1 MFSRQT
7 NQWKISM
14 DKKYHYLLYLWF
26 LFIDIS
32 PHQCSRAYG
41 LFRQRSKSITDK
53 ADATDF
59 IFSRISF
66 TLGFVTDFFAP
77 DGAGLPQAKGK
88 SVRIHA
94 PMAHIIQMH
103 QIKIRERTDPSHQC
117 YPCPLWTLVV
127 VAKRWAHDDMSGTVF
142 QTAIYTS
149 VVIPRLR
156 PGLLSLRSV

>member
-1 MFSRQT
+1 MKEQIRRISAIRVLFERLWSSRSDEHMIYMIRVWELYSRKAKQKYQWIKTT
-7 NQWKISM
+7 NNIFI
-14 DKKYHYLLYLWF
+14 YFFLCFCLLIF
-26 LFIDIS
+26 S

-103 QIKIRERTDPSHQC
+103 RIKIRERTDPSHQC
-117 YPCPLWTLVV
+117 YPCPL
-127 VAKRWAHDDMSGTVF
+127 
-142 QTAIYTS
+142 
-149 VVIPRLR
+149 
-156 PGLLSLRSV
+156 

>member
-1 MFSRQT
+1 
-7 NQWKISM
+7 M

-66 TLGFVTDFFAP
+66 ALGFVTDFFAP

-103 QIKIRERTDPSHQC
+103 RIKIRERTDPSHQC
-117 YPCPLWTLVV
+117 YPCPL
-127 VAKRWAHDDMSGTVF
+127 
-142 QTAIYTS
+142 
-149 VVIPRLR
+149 
-156 PGLLSLRSV
+156 